1 MSLPHF
7 DGESAIARIAE
18 RVTDFRQVGGASA
31 FATAM
36 RQFVGGPAA
45 FLLITGRQ
53 TNTTPGTLA
62 QIHRCVT
69 TFDVAIAVS
78 HAAAGGRSHQAIA
91 LALASKVI
99 AALCPWTPDI
109 PGAEAVQ
116 AIRPQGRGRLLDLT
130 ADVYWW
136 AEPFEIEYHGRS
148 YAS

>member
-7 DGESAIARIAE
+7 DGEAAIARIAAQ
-18 RVTDFRQVGGASA
+18 VPDFRQVGGASG

-45 FLLITGRQ
+45 FVLITNAN
-53 TNTTPGTLA
+53 TNTTPGTVA
-62 QIHRCVT
+62 QIHRRIT
-69 TFDVAIAVS
+69 RFDVAIAVS
-78 HAAAGGRSHQAIA
+78 HASAGGRSHQAIA
-91 LALASKVI
+91 LALATKVV

-109 PGAEAVQ
+109 PDAEAVQ
-116 AIRPQGRGRLLDLT
+116 AIRPQGQGRLLDLT

-136 AEPFEIEYHGRS
+136 AEPFEVEFHGRS